1 MLKNK
6 KTHIKQE
13 FINYLDFW
21 MDQMIFGSPEKV
33 YPEISIDNIPNKS
46 GLVGSMYLSR
56 ILYGASKACKTLK
69 TKKYRELADVAFGG
83 LADFKNPMGGYYW
96 GRKYNMA
103 WVHDPENSNMAQAFV
118 LYGLVEYAGINPSS
132 SLDQLIDDQVKFIM
146 TVLSDESKT
155 GFLDGFD
162 EQWREGA
169 SMTRSF
175 GTHFH
180 ILEALVK
187 YKAYRNEKSVLSSIA
202 GLIRII
208 IDKFIDPK
216 NFNCIHR
223 FGESWQVM
231 PNEIWA
237 GHNAECS
244 WVLCE
249 AAEATKDQ
257 VLIKET
263 HNLAILMID
272 SVIAFAL
279 DRNKGGYF
287 NVLDKD
293 TSSDKTK
300 GWWQQI
306 EVALGLFNAF
316 AITGQTRY
324 KKLAFE
330 QIAFIQDKFLCPEGE
345 WYSEVTN
352 EGTPV
357 KRVPKVFFWKSLYH
371 TVRYYDYLIKK
382 VKA

>member
-1 MLKNK
+1 
-6 KTHIKQE
+6 
-13 FINYLDFW
+13 
-21 MDQMIFGSPEKV
+21 
-33 YPEISIDNIPNKS
+33 
-46 GLVGSMYLSR
+46 
-56 ILYGASKACKTLK
+56 
-69 TKKYRELADVAFGG
+69 
-83 LADFKNPMGGYYW
+83 MGGYYW
-96 GRKYNMA
+96 GRKYNME
-103 WVHDPENSNMAQAFV
+103 WVHDPENINMAQAFV
-118 LYGLVEYAGINPSS
+118 LYGLIEYASINPSS

-146 TVLSDESKT
+146 SVLSDESKT

-162 EQWREGA
+162 EQWQEG
-169 SMTRSF
+169 SNMTRSF

-187 YKAYRNEKSVLSSIA
+187 YEAYRNDKSIQITIA

-208 IDKFIDPK
+208 IDKFIDQK
-216 NFNCIHR
+216 NYDCIHR
-223 FGESWQVM
+223 FGESWQVI

-249 AAEATKDQ
+249 AAKASEDQ
-257 VLIKET
+257 ALIKET
-263 HNLAILMID
+263 QDLAILMME
-272 SVIAFAL
+272 SVITFAL
-279 DRNKGGYF
+279 DRNKDGYF
-287 NVLDKD
+287 NVLDKG

-300 GWWQQI
+300 GWWQQA
-306 EVALGLFNAF
+306 EVTLGLFNAF

-330 QIAFIQDKFLCPEGE
+330 QIAYIQDKFLCPEGE
-345 WYSEVTN
+345 WYTELTN

-357 KRVPKVFFWKSLYH
+357 KGVPKVFFWKSLYH